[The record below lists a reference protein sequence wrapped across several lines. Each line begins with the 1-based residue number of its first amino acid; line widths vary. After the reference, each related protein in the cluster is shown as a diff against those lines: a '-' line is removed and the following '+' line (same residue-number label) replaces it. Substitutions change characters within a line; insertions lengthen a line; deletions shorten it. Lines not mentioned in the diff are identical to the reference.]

1 MKRYKVKYHQTSSK
15 LSNFIMYTEPK
26 VNNNN
31 NSNFNHHNFV
41 ATERVNKLLLQSID
55 TLEEILKNQKLPAQ
69 ERATVALKIL
79 EMTGL
84 LSQQNNYSPATLV
97 SEAQQQLSELQKN
110 NVGTKLFTKA
120 PPKIQVKPNFLSAEY
135 VEIRKFLL
143 PENNQKAIEEAIQK
157 QDQYIESTTTTKAD
171 KYRQSYVLLS
181 QHFPELSAFIQRK
194 VLETLPEILTKLN
207 FRPFEISEIEVQLTA
222 HNDGCY
228 YKIHNDAGSEK
239 TASREITYVYYF
251 YQEPKAFSGGEL
263 RIYDTELKGGRAITH
278 QNYKTITPVNNS
290 IVFFRSHCQHEVMP
304 VICTSKAFENS
315 RFTVNG
321 WIRRLVS

>member
-1 MKRYKVKYHQTSSK
+1 
-15 LSNFIMYTEPK
+15 MYTEPQ
-26 VNNNN
+26 VNN
-31 NSNFNHHNFV
+31 NSNFNHNNIV
-41 ATERVNKLLLQSID
+41 ATEKVNKLLLQSID
-55 TLEEILKNQKLPAQ
+55 TLEEILKNQQLPPQ

-84 LSQQNNYSPATLV
+84 LSQQNNQSPATLV
-97 SEAQQQLSELQKN
+97 SEAQQQLNQLQTN
-110 NVGTKLFTKA
+110 NLGKKKFTKA
-120 PPKIQVKPNFLSAEY
+120 PPKIEVKPKFLSANY
-135 VEIRKFLL
+135 VEITNFLL
-143 PENNQKAIEEAIQK
+143 PENNQKAIEEAVQK
-157 QDQYIESTTTTKAD
+157 RDQYIESTTTTKAD
-171 KYRQSYVLLS
+171 KYRQSYVLFS
-181 QHFPELSAFIQRK
+181 QYFPELSELIQSK
-194 VLETLPEILTKLN
+194 ILETLPETLTKLN

-263 RIYDTELKGGRAITH
+263 RIYDTELKGGEAINH
-278 QNYKTITPVNNS
+278 QNYKTITPANNS
-290 IVFFRSHCQHEVMP
+290 IVFFNSRCRHEVMP
-304 VICTSKAFENS
+304 VVCPSKAFEHS